1 MLKKLAYGL
10 VVTLLAGGLLAG
22 CTANINV
29 KPTEGGGINI
39 VADTGA
45 KGVSNNSNNK
55 NSSSKSSSKKS
66 TKTYTLK
73 FGDHT
78 SKMYTVT
85 NSANLYMQNKNNR
98 PKRLSFAGKTL
109 YAMTNDNIL
118 RKYIF
123 EADKWNLKRGSSQS
137 MKSLWEGSHV
147 SANTNGVYFVK
158 SERPYFLP
166 KEFKTANVSNPTF
179 CHMEALNNST
189 AYLYKDGAQVRKVSI
204 DSKGKVIKSLGI
216 VRKNYDLRK
225 NTGDCINKDVFML
238 SDKDGTYYFG
248 QGVREGHSIGRGVYY
263 DNNLKQKAFFGAKYN
278 SKSSTQAKSYIS
290 KAGDAVVTD
299 KYVVFCD
306 KGRAL
311 VKMWVKKTGVF
322 VGSLKYSNLGTT
334 GTTSISMA
342 HMSGNRIML
351 VANNPN
357 SSNKKDIVRV
367 IDL

>member
-39 VADTGA
+39 VADTNA
-45 KGVSNNSNNK
+45 KGIINNSSNK
-55 NSSSKSSSKKS
+55 NSNSNSSKSSN
-66 TKTYTLK
+66 KTYTLK

-98 PKRLSFAGKTL
+98 PKRLSFAGQTL

-118 RKYIF
+118 RKYIYD
-123 EADKWNLKRGSSQS
+123 ANSRTLKSGSSQS
-137 MKSLWEGSHV
+137 MKNLWEGSHV

-189 AYLYKDGAQVRKVSI
+189 AYLYRDGAQVRKVSI

-225 NTGDCINKDVFML
+225 HTGDCINKDVFML